1 MIMSKKISAMLK
13 NKKTWLV
20 TGAAGFIGS
29 NLIEYLLINGQ
40 KVIALDN
47 FSTGYKKNIDEAL
60 ESAKKLIKNNGG
72 SFNSKNFIFIRGDI
86 TDLNICK
93 KACKN
98 AHIVLHQAALGSVS
112 RSIEDPLRTNSSNIN
127 GFLNMLIASKDSKVE
142 RFVFAASSSTYGDHK
157 ALPKKENIIGN
168 PLSPYA
174 VTKLVNEL
182 YADVFKRTYDLNYVG
197 LRYFNVFGKRQ
208 DPKGAYAAVIP
219 KWINSL
225 ILKKNVFI
233 NGDGKTSRD
242 FCYIQNVIQ
251 INMLA
256 ALSDN
261 AKSLNQI
268 YNVAVGNRTSLNK
281 LFKIIKK
288 TLEEKRIDTET
299 LPIYRDFRKGDVRH
313 SQADISKAEKL
324 LGYSP
329 SHSLEDGLKE
339 AMDWYITNSES
350 F

>member
-1 MIMSKKISAMLK
+1 M
-13 NKKTWLV
+13 
-20 TGAAGFIGS
+20 
-29 NLIEYLLINGQ
+29 
-40 KVIALDN
+40 
-47 FSTGYKKNIDEAL
+47 
-60 ESAKKLIKNNGG
+60 
-72 SFNSKNFIFIRGDI
+72 
-86 TDLNICK
+86 
-93 KACKN
+93 
-98 AHIVLHQAALGSVS
+98 
-112 RSIEDPLRTNSSNIN
+112 
-127 GFLNMLIASKDSKVE
+127 
-142 RFVFAASSSTYGDHK
+142 
-157 ALPKKENIIGN
+157 
-168 PLSPYA
+168 
-174 VTKLVNEL
+174 
-182 YADVFKRTYDLNYVG
+182 
-197 LRYFNVFGKRQ
+197 
-208 DPKGAYAAVIP
+208 IP

>member
-127 GFLNMLIASKDSKVE
+127 GFLNML
-142 RFVFAASSSTYGDHK
+142 
-157 ALPKKENIIGN
+157 
-168 PLSPYA
+168 
-174 VTKLVNEL
+174 
-182 YADVFKRTYDLNYVG
+182 
-197 LRYFNVFGKRQ
+197 LR
-208 DPKGAYAAVIP
+208 
-219 KWINSL
+219 
-225 ILKKNVFI
+225 LKI
-233 NGDGKTSRD
+233 
-242 FCYIQNVIQ
+242 
-251 INMLA
+251 
-256 ALSDN
+256 
-261 AKSLNQI
+261 
-268 YNVAVGNRTSLNK
+268 
-281 LFKIIKK
+281 
-288 TLEEKRIDTET
+288 
-299 LPIYRDFRKGDVRH
+299 
-313 SQADISKAEKL
+313 
-324 LGYSP
+324 
-329 SHSLEDGLKE
+329 
-339 AMDWYITNSES
+339 
-350 F
+350 